1 MKNPLHV
8 DRNYVI
14 IVEIISRKKMVTG
27 YERVR
32 IISDAYA
39 TQVGLPGNSTK

>member
-8 DRNYVI
+8 DRNYII
-14 IVEIISRKKMVTG
+14 IVEIVSRKKMVTG

-32 IISDAYA
+32 ILSGAYA
-39 TQVGLPGNSTK
+39 TKVGLPGNSTK